1 MTKASQA
8 VDVSGLHKSF
18 GPTHALDGLDLHVEP
33 GEVHGFLGPNGSGKS
48 TTIRVLLGLL
58 RADSGTTRLLG
69 GDPWADAVALHRRI
83 AYVPGDVTLWRNL
96 SGGEVIDL
104 YGKLRGGL
112 DRARR
117 DQLIERFELD
127 PTKKG
132 RTYSKGNRQ
141 KVALV
146 AAFASDVD
154 LLILDEPTSGLDPLM
169 EEVFQGCV
177 EEARG
182 AGRTILLSSHILSEV
197 EALCDRV
204 SIIRKGRTVESGTLA
219 ELRHLTRTSVTA
231 ELTGPP
237 DGLSSLPGVH
247 DLAVATQKSVEG
259 GPGHRVKLQVDT
271 DKLGAVLTSLAD
283 SGIRS
288 LTSTPP
294 TLEELFLRHYQDDVR
309 DGTEAGTG
317 TGTGVREGAM
327 TR

>member
-1 MTKASQA
+1 MTKATQA

-18 GPTHALDGLDLHVEP
+18 GPTHALAGLDLRVGP
-33 GEVHGFLGPNGSGKS
+33 GEVHGFLGPNGAGKS
-48 TTIRVLLGLL
+48 TAIRVLLGLL
-58 RADSGTTRLLG
+58 RADSGTARLLG
-69 GDPWADAVALHRRI
+69 GDPWADAVALHRRV

-104 YGKLRGGL
+104 YGRLRGGL

-117 DQLIERFELD
+117 DELVERFELD

-169 EEVFQGCV
+169 EEVFRGCV

-182 AGRTILLSSHILSEV
+182 RGRTVLLSSHILSEV
-197 EALCDRV
+197 ETLCDRV
-204 SIIRKGRTVESGTLA
+204 SIIRKGRTVESGSLA

-231 ELTGPP
+231 ELTGAPG
-237 DGLSSLPGVH
+237 DLSALPGVH
-247 DLAVATQKSVEG
+247 DLAVTDLAVTDPTAVGRRAGG
-259 GPGHRVKLQVDT
+259 GPGHRVKFQVDT
-271 DKLGAVLTSLAD
+271 DKLGAVLTSLAA

-309 DGTEAGTG
+309 GGGTREEAMA
-317 TGTGVREGAM
+317 R
-327 TR
+327 